1 MGTLDDGIE
10 VLIAELGDGMQLLNM
25 IEELVADMDSAEP
38 VPAVIL
44 VGIVLA
50 LFICLIT
57 RWGSSDRP

>member
-1 MGTLDDGIE
+1 MGTLDDGME
-10 VLIAELGDGMQLLNM
+10 VLIAELGDGMQLPNM
-25 IEELVADMDSAEP
+25 IEELVADMEPAEP